1 MTTTFVPNDTEE
13 GKMHLYS
20 NAVGPKFHSSL
31 ERVHYIHKTQFIIW
45 RPRYFSMQELSV
57 GIWEWPTTS
66 FKRSNYPIKI
76 DDKTSLLLC
85 DKTQKE
91 ACKLCWA
98 CRDYFL
104 EMLISRLFSR
114 PGKSG
119 REIKFPGN
127 PGNPGKYENG
137 QKIQFFRQKCQ
148 LLSTKRPVFVPLV
161 SKNVLLYICKKI

>member
-57 GIWEWPTTS
+57 GIWVADTS

-98 CRDYFL
+98 CRDFFYGQSSNETFL
-104 EMLISRLFSR
+104 FRAFFSIFFMPCFSWKDFERWQDVKTTMEMDGKQKSSR
-114 PGKSG
+114 
-119 REIKFPGN
+119 
-127 PGNPGKYENG
+127 
-137 QKIQFFRQKCQ
+137 
-148 LLSTKRPVFVPLV
+148 
-161 SKNVLLYICKKI
+161 